1 MKIFIFIFMFF
12 ILSALLI
19 ISNNNLALHEKENL
33 NQFSEIYTD
42 WLNQVY
48 INTQTIT
55 GNIVKMDWLPK

>member
-1 MKIFIFIFMFF
+1 MFF